1 MSQGG
6 NTADLENHEFVKTI
20 DGKLTPFVTG
30 MFYRIKTVSTGA
42 VLDDRGGKVGDGHKI
57 ITNVGLQDDVYND
70 YDKHRTWIFKKV
82 DGGYRLKT
90 LSTGAVLDDCG
101 GKVGDGHNITT
112 HAGLQDD
119 VYNDYDKHRTWN
131 FVPVELKK

>member
-70 YDKHRTWIFKKV
+70 LAQVLYWMIVVVKLVMVITLPRTLDCKMMFITIMISTEL
-82 DGGYRLKT
+82 GT
-90 LSTGAVLDDCG
+90 LYLLS
-101 GKVGDGHNITT
+101 
-112 HAGLQDD
+112 
-119 VYNDYDKHRTWN
+119 
-131 FVPVELKK
+131 